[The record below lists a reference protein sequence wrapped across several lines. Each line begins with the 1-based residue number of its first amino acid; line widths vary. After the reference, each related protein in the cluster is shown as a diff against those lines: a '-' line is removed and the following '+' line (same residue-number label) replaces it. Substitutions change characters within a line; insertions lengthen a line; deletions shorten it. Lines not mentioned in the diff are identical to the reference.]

1 MEQSP
6 WEANRSLASQE
17 IFRILLHPKI
27 RYRIYKSPPPAPI
40 LNQTNPV
47 YAPIPLLKDQF

>member
-6 WEANRSLASQE
+6 WEANRFLASQE
-17 IFRILLHPKI
+17 ISRILLHQKVH
-27 RYRIYKSPPPAPI
+27 YRIYKSPPPTPL

-47 YAPIPLLKDQF
+47 YAPSNFL

>member
-6 WEANRSLASQE
+6 WEPNRSLASQE
-17 IFRILLHPKI
+17 IFRILLHPKV